1 MHLGELSFVPT
12 KISSIDFICLHYF
25 RLEEQM
31 YLERCGVP
39 LFPPPYHPHGSP
51 HPSAIYGLHNLQ
63 TPYVMSPN
71 FIEKMKMEED
81 RLQRDRDMQ
90 ERERRDKA
98 KQQQRV
104 KNVQTSSAD
113 LSGTF

>member
-1 MHLGELSFVPT
+1 
-12 KISSIDFICLHYF
+12 
-25 RLEEQM
+25 M

-39 LFPPPYHPHGSP
+39 LFPPSPYHPHSSP
-51 HPSAIYGLHNLQ
+51 HPSALYGLHHLQ
-63 TPYVMSPN
+63 SPLVMSPN
-71 FIEKMKMEED
+71 LVDRMKIEED

-104 KNVQTSSAD
+104 KNVQTSAAD
-113 LSGTF
+113 LSGTNKICLKIV